1 MPGEL
6 GALAIV
12 DVVYVVPTDVV
23 DVVYVVPRDVVDV
36 VAVAVDGSGRSRR
49 CGSGG
54 G

>member
-6 GALAIV
+6 GALAI
-12 DVVYVVPTDVV
+12 V